1 MSDVV
6 QVISS
11 PAVEP
16 GFYYC
21 ERYGFTKIN
30 FEPEKT
36 HNMTNAIW
44 VLLLESGKIARPVL
58 INNTMEDMEKIV
70 GGRTASANLPEGCLL
85 MLREGANLTDLPA
98 NRVIRRNGQ
107 ITDVI
112 VGTCFICGTDGDHFA
127 SLTKSQMEF
136 FKKEFLYPQKI
147 TYHNREYQAKDIKPH
162 EMER

>member
-1 MSDVV
+1 M
-6 QVISS
+6 
-11 PAVEP
+11 
-16 GFYYC
+16 
-21 ERYGFTKIN
+21 
-30 FEPEKT
+30 
-36 HNMTNAIW
+36 
-44 VLLLESGKIARPVL
+44 
-58 INNTMEDMEKIV
+58 
-70 GGRTASANLPEGCLL
+70 GGRTASVNLPEGCLL

-98 NRVIRRNGQ
+98 NRVIRRNGR